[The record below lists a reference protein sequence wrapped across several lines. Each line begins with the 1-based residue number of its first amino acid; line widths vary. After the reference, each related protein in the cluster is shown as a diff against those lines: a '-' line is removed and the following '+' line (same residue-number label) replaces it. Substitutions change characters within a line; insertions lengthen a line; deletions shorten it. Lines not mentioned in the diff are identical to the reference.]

1 MRLKSHIFFAIT
13 VTVAPILAQ
22 AGIEQTDASIE
33 LIDSSD
39 VSLFQVSSITAAP
52 IADWEVDVSLS
63 ASDFTFDY
71 KPVDF
76 DFNGSEITRDE
87 QNYALQLN
95 GRKLLNEQTTLL
107 LGAGVYDGFS
117 NYRSAWLDE
126 YYRQQ
131 FNDLTGVVGAELYQT
146 AAPKGINGNVGL
158 RWMYRPSN
166 AFAQLTVSQ
175 LQDDVAPGY
184 EIDFDG
190 LRRGQLVL
198 TTTAISL
205 STENILT
212 KRIRSLVSLRASQT
226 SQRSWR
232 YGSEIAFNVAIAE
245 RWIARLQIGAT
256 TEEPGF
262 DAHYGN
268 LAFEYAVN
276 ERVSLYLD
284 GRYYEDTGEIENA
297 FLFTNAAPGTTSRKF
312 GLGIKWT
319 NKTWSGRF
327 YVAPII
333 SHFEET
339 QGNVDFFQNLYRNRD
354 WTVFQ
359 LALSRSYWSHR

>member
-1 MRLKSHIFFAIT
+1 MRLKSHIFCSIAAA
-13 VTVAPILAQ
+13 VAPILAQ
-22 AGIEQTDASIE
+22 AGIERTDGSFE

-39 VSLFQVSSITAAP
+39 VSLFQMSSIIAAP
-52 IADWEVDVSLS
+52 IADWELDVSLS

-76 DFNGSEITRDE
+76 DFNGSDITRDE

-107 LGAGVYDGFS
+107 LGAGTYDGFS

-131 FNDLTGVVGAELYQT
+131 FNDLTGVPGAELYQT
-146 AAPKGINGNVGL
+146 ASPKGINGNIGL

-190 LRRGQLVL
+190 LQRGQLAL
-198 TTTAISL
+198 ATTAISL

-232 YGSEIAFNVAIAE
+232 YGSEIAFNVALAE
-245 RWIARLQIGAT
+245 RWIARLQVGGT
-256 TEEPGF
+256 TEGPTF
-262 DAHYGN
+262 DAYYGN
-268 LAFEYAVN
+268 LAVEFAIN
-276 ERVSLYLD
+276 ERISMYLD
-284 GRYYEDTGEIENA
+284 GRYYDDTGEIENS
-297 FLFTNAAPGTTSRKF
+297 FLFSSAAPGTSSRKF

-319 NKTWSGRF
+319 NETWSGRF
-327 YVAPII
+327 YVAPIS
-333 SHFEET
+333 SHFEAPG
-339 QGNVDFFQNLYRNRD
+339 GNVDAFQNLYKDRD

-359 LALSRSYWSHR
+359 LAFSRTY